1 VKKTNRRFS
10 VSLLLAL
17 PGLALSGWL
26 VALSPVQAQTKPSI
40 DAGAGGAPRTTV
52 PTPAAAT
59 PPAPNRAD
67 TIVSPEIHGDRRV
80 TFRLYAPKATTV
92 TLAGE
97 WTRAGAKPNTPEKMT
112 KDAEGIWSLTV
123 GPLEPNVYIYF
134 FSLDGVNIPD
144 PVNPS
149 IKLRARTSA
158 SMVEVPGAE
167 PWTFQ
172 DVPHGNIT
180 IHTHAASTLGGA
192 MRRVLVYTPPGYERQ
207 PATRFPVTYLLH
219 GNNDLE
225 VGWMMAGHANLIF
238 DNFIARKKVVPTIV
252 VMPWGHA
259 LPFGA
264 RPGQGEPSN
273 NDLFERYLITDVM
286 PLVESKYRTAGG
298 RRRRALVGLSM
309 GGTQA
314 LQIGL
319 RHRKIFSGVSMFGAG
334 MNRPDFDRKY
344 GPLIGAVAKEPGGP
358 GVFYIGTGKEDY
370 VQPRAKE
377 LAEAMNESGVRTIYE
392 EVDGGH
398 TYPVWRKLLAQA
410 APLLFQKIPPVQTA
424 ANP

>member
-1 VKKTNRRFS
+1 MKLIIRQWR
-10 VSLLLAL
+10 LCL
-17 PGLALSGWL
+17 PRVFQIGALSGSLVWL
-26 VALSPVQAQTKPSI
+26 GAGLGGAALAQTPTAARPAQA
-40 DAGAGGAPRTTV
+40 DAGAAN
-52 PTPAAAT
+52 A
-59 PPAPNRAD
+59 APNAPPSIAD
-67 TIVSPEIHGDRRV
+67 RLVSPEVHADRTV
-80 TFRLYAPKATTV
+80 TFRLYAPKAAAV

-97 WTRAGAKPNTPEKMT
+97 WTRAGAKPNTPEKMS
-112 KDAEGIWSLTV
+112 KDAEGVWSLTV

-134 FSLDGVNIPD
+134 FSLDGVNIAD

-158 SMVEVPGAE
+158 SMVEVPGDA
-167 PWTFQ
+167 PWAVH
-172 DVPHGNIT
+172 DVPHGNVT
-180 IHTHAASTLGGA
+180 IHTHAAPTLGGA
-192 MRRVLVYTPPGYERQ
+192 MRQVLVYTPPGYDRQ
-207 PATRFPVTYLLH
+207 TGTRYPVTYLLH
-219 GNNDLE
+219 GNNDRE
-225 VGWMMAGHANLIF
+225 VGWMMAGRANLVF
-238 DNFIARKKVVPTIV
+238 DNFIARKQAVPTIV

-259 LPFGA
+259 LPFGS

-273 NDLFERYLITDVM
+273 NDLFERYLIADVM

-319 RHRKIFSGVSMFGAG
+319 RHRKIFSSVSMFGAG
-334 MNRPDFDRKY
+334 MNRADFDKKY

-377 LAEAMNESGVRTIYE
+377 LAEAMNASGVRTIYA
-392 EVDGGH
+392 EV
-398 TYPVWRKLLAQA
+398 
-410 APLLFQKIPPVQTA
+410 
-424 ANP
+424 

>member
-1 VKKTNRRFS
+1 TVVAPAAAQPKTGS
-10 VSLLLAL
+10 
-17 PGLALSGWL
+17 
-26 VALSPVQAQTKPSI
+26 
-40 DAGAGGAPRTTV
+40 DAGAAVSPAAG
-52 PTPAAAT
+52 TPAPGVPAAGT
-59 PPAPNRAD
+59 PAGTPPNRAD
-67 TIVSPEIHGDRRV
+67 QIVSPEVHADRKV
-80 TFRLYAPKATTV
+80 TFRLYAPKATSV

-112 KDAEGIWSLTV
+112 KDAEGVWSLTV
-123 GPLEPNVYIYF
+123 GPLPPNVYIYF
-134 FSLDGVNIPD
+134 YNLDGVNIAD

-158 SMVEVPGAE
+158 SMVEVPGNE
-167 PWTFQ
+167 PWTFT

-180 IHTHAASTLGGA
+180 IHTHAAPTLGGA

-207 PATRFPVTYLLH
+207 TASRYPVTYLLH

-225 VGWMMAGHANLIF
+225 VGWTMAGHANLIF
-238 DNFIARKKVVPTIV
+238 DNFIARKEMVPAIV

-259 LPFGA
+259 LPYGT
-264 RPGQGEPSN
+264 RPAQGEPSN
-273 NDLFERYLITDVM
+273 NDLFERYLIADVM

-319 RHRKIFSGVSMFGAG
+319 RHRKIFSSVSMFGAG
-334 MNRPDFDRKY
+334 MTRVDYERKY

-358 GVFYIGTGKEDY
+358 GIFYVGTGKEDY

-377 LAEAMNESGVRTIYE
+377 LAEALNASGVRTIYE
-392 EVDGGH
+392 EVEGGH
-398 TYPVWRKLLAQA
+398 TYPVWRTLLTRA
-410 APLLFQKIPPVQTA
+410 APLLFQKTPPVQA
-424 ANP
+424 AAAP